1 MRKMKKK
8 EKRNLRRLIAGILCI
23 CMIFQLP
30 VQSVGVYANKGEISE
45 KPNSVVSEKTSI
57 TEETIEETKD
67 SAMPENL
74 QDMMPFYKDGKVCI
88 YNYEQLLKIGTQE
101 KVYTGDKDGNL
112 GTGEIVTVDGQEI
125 TYGLNQHYCLMND
138 IPVDQ
143 TKPWIFPSAFT
154 GTIVSETARTDTTV
168 YDQDSDTI
176 YLYNRYQLELKNSE
190 TSADEVVMTD
200 DATAE
205 RVGMGKV
212 VFAKDGS
219 KLTYGDNHNYVIASS
234 FTTDTPELLASTLV
248 EKAEN
253 TSDEQL
259 AGRNHIGQVLYTDPS
274 TQKTYILIGNELQ
287 LRAIGSNKQVTPMLF
302 VRLVPKGIGDLF
314 KDEKMLPY
322 YPGDADFNL
331 TKFDETGISYT
342 KGDFERTDF
351 QYIAKMNK
359 EEAINRKL
367 MNADFEDHKGLLG
380 TVVGILGG
388 LLDGIL
394 GTLLGKTEKE
404 IVGLLNED
412 TTNPSIG
419 VNKGEFVDLDTIS
432 KKYNQYKY
440 SDDADYIIFRNIDLS
455 KTGTYSNDMDDNWT
469 PLMMAGSIVGDLN
482 LEGHKGNS
490 TYAKAKISN
499 INIEQKTP
507 IETNKYT
514 GIGFFGTITNE
525 VNAGNLG
532 VSSGTVKVSDI
543 TLENVTVDNQT
554 NKTTD
559 NNTIVN
565 ALLKDLG
572 WLVGGLLDGLVGGV
586 LGLLTFGTVKINL
599 QDALTG
605 LLDARST
612 DPTTFATGAFAGRI
626 VGDVEVSNCEVT
638 GTVSVNSITNYS
650 GGFVG
655 YAEGVT
661 EYDGLSK
668 LLGGIE
674 KLLASLLNV
683 IPGLGAGDLITI
695 LLENGLAVGS
705 LIPTGYYN
713 PVISSCTV
721 HGLTG
726 DIGSGTTDFHGG
738 FIGSQVGT
746 RILDSDVEESSY
758 QILAKSYGGGFA
770 GLSRDAEIK
779 GTLSTI
785 GIELIRV
792 LQPQSIIINSHI
804 KNCDYNVNGEDY
816 VGGFIGAQAN
826 SYAIN
831 DTIAS
836 NKPITVT
843 ATKSNAGG
851 FTGRATVGWTSELGT
866 GDKANGLLEVVNKLL
881 VDLLSSD
888 PEKASMLLSLVGIH
902 PSAILG
908 CQIQA
913 TELVVSAGENY
924 AGGMIG
930 NGDGVYLGKSSPE
943 YLNKLAFWKHS
954 ENPQYP
960 TEQRGVI
967 TGLKSVSA
975 GKNFSGGIAGFLGT
989 ASVGGLLNAAVG
1001 LGGYLG
1007 FTVDGIDV
1015 TGIASGFTVSAGE
1028 NYAGGGIGEAVGG
1041 LVQNSRINNV
1051 ASVTA
1056 ENRVGGFVGCAGPG
1070 DLAGTGGLELKL
1082 LGIKVLELKGLLS
1095 LGQGVEVQIND
1106 VNVNGTQTGLIVE
1119 ATGKNAPGGVKEFI
1133 AGGYIGKSNS
1143 TKIKNSH
1150 TINLKLVKANA
1161 EDGYAGGFIGTS
1173 RTGGLAEV
1181 SDNTNVLELIKA
1193 GQLLT
1198 AVGYLI
1204 PSYKNCTVQYMGG
1217 AGLSGV
1223 EADVAGG
1230 FVADMQS
1237 GTVDNQERGEGNYYA
1252 VYNLDYV
1259 KGGRYAGGFGGIV
1272 TSGALAGSEG
1282 GLSILGGLTS
1292 VSINVKDLLD
1302 LVQGYVPY
1310 VSYAGVKSEE
1320 GFVVEATKIKDV
1332 DMNSG
1337 SAGGFIG
1344 YGSGAQISTSD
1355 VSYLKYTQVEAPE
1368 NLEAENALTYWDE
1381 KKSTYAVTAPRYA
1394 GGYIGKMDIGN
1405 AASVGSGLKILGS
1418 QISLANVLDVLSVV
1432 VSTIEHSDVNGSPGG
1447 FSVLATDDTGLVGKA
1462 GGFAG
1467 EISGGHIQE
1476 SNANLFAY
1484 VVGRESA
1491 GGYAGTIQPGSVA
1504 NVLDKAEILNGLIRV
1519 ENLLGALR
1527 TFVPSIKNSETTCVP
1542 CGGAVRADSESKD
1555 GVIRGLAGGYVGHN
1569 YGGQIWG
1576 ENTDKW
1582 KGQDYTGETR
1592 RCAVHRLRSVY
1603 GVEYAG
1609 GYTGLMQCANV
1620 ADTGSLH
1627 LLMGIIKL
1635 DNPLAAVQAVYPT
1648 EEKTAVYGPLRN
1660 LDRDTWNK
1668 WVEFVGK
1675 YGAYGDKLQ
1684 GLGPVTDQETLDQY
1698 IQQYAYGYDVCAGR
1712 NTIAEKM
1719 IQGSSAGGYV
1729 GRMEGGTIADAF
1741 AMDLKEADAFR
1752 SAGGFV
1758 GEMLT
1763 GTVASTGNITLGKF
1777 DVAGSIPILQTF
1789 VPVIKN
1795 SHTEGY
1801 QSGARIKADGV
1812 DEKNPVGIAGGY
1824 VGKMVGGQIW
1834 GSDTEKCSITKL
1846 RRVDGTSY
1854 VGGYAGKVDPGSLTT
1869 IDTATNQGLL
1879 NQILGKLLEAPADLA
1894 KILNATVST
1903 IQCAGVTAWDPWG
1916 VIVNGAHQNSQK
1928 AVNTSYAKAVGGFAG
1943 SLSGAV
1949 IGKKDVS
1956 TAGAKANGIRSVIG
1970 GEYAGGFFGLAD
1982 VAAVAEV
1989 SGNGPT
1995 NTILNLINLG
2005 KIDVLDSFRTYV
2017 YDSKVEGST
2026 DAGLSVAAHTEVE
2039 TGQGVTLTYSGN
2051 AGGFGGALLDGSVKD
2066 SHVTNLSNVNAINH
2080 AGGFIG
2086 YSGKSGVLSIEKV
2099 DALGDAF
2106 SQLLGGSLGVLNV
2119 FGSNIHRCSVNG
2131 FNQGFTV
2138 ATSGGKDEIAGG
2150 FVGYGDLAR
2159 IVDCHAGNAQEQY
2172 KRLKL
2177 VKSNGIAGGFAG
2189 KTNFAYLGDIQL
2201 ESTLLNGIL
2210 TLVLN
2215 PLVKALYLAPEDLP
2229 SSGLLNIN
2237 LGIIKVQALCDG
2249 KVAHVNLLGLKIS
2262 VELSKKSSENQQ
2274 ETDVAIITIGD
2285 STVKLPCNEEGIIK
2299 GEKNEQNIRLTLI
2312 KANRTKIQD
2321 SSVSGVKQGYDV
2333 YGGHAGNDTDGTSE
2347 DGYSGGFIGRN
2358 IEGLLL
2364 DNNTYYCDVV
2374 RGTGGK
2380 VGPFTGESKLDSQYD
2395 FNTIQSVE
2403 GNKNLFRIYRDP
2415 NISLTEITS
2424 GNKKLNIGFTSDNL
2438 WNTYTMEHV
2447 MTVEKLGT
2455 LKDADMTGA
2464 TQKVELNAYISPA
2477 KAVLMDDVATTE
2489 NTGSSM
2495 TPEPSDTQDPC
2506 NEMAQIVINKVWA
2519 DSNNQDKL
2527 RPGQITVTLHRKWTE
2542 NGQEYSEIVPGYDS
2556 FPITGSL
2563 TDDIWQK
2570 KIPNLPAY
2578 KKNDEG
2584 AICYYTYY
2592 VTETEIPEYTTK
2604 ITASGDNYTFTITNS
2619 HFSILPDT
2627 GGMGVGIFLACG
2639 CLLFLFLYLT
2649 KRKNGKVK
2657 SQ

>member
-1 MRKMKKK
+1 MKKK

-190 TSADEVVMTD
+190 TSVDEVVMTD

-721 HGLTG
+721 HGLAG
-726 DIGSGTTDFHGG
+726 NVGSGTTDFHGG

-888 PEKASMLLSLVGIH
+888 PEKPVCYYLLLVFIH
-902 PSAILG
+902 L
-908 CQIQA
+908 
-913 TELVVSAGENY
+913 
-924 AGGMIG
+924 
-930 NGDGVYLGKSSPE
+930 
-943 YLNKLAFWKHS
+943 
-954 ENPQYP
+954 
-960 TEQRGVI
+960 
-967 TGLKSVSA
+967 
-975 GKNFSGGIAGFLGT
+975 
-989 ASVGGLLNAAVG
+989 
-1001 LGGYLG
+1001 
-1007 FTVDGIDV
+1007 
-1015 TGIASGFTVSAGE
+1015 
-1028 NYAGGGIGEAVGG
+1028 
-1041 LVQNSRINNV
+1041 
-1051 ASVTA
+1051 
-1056 ENRVGGFVGCAGPG
+1056 
-1070 DLAGTGGLELKL
+1070 
-1082 LGIKVLELKGLLS
+1082 
-1095 LGQGVEVQIND
+1095 
-1106 VNVNGTQTGLIVE
+1106 
-1119 ATGKNAPGGVKEFI
+1119 
-1133 AGGYIGKSNS
+1133 
-1143 TKIKNSH
+1143 
-1150 TINLKLVKANA
+1150 
-1161 EDGYAGGFIGTS
+1161 
-1173 RTGGLAEV
+1173 
-1181 SDNTNVLELIKA
+1181 
-1193 GQLLT
+1193 
-1198 AVGYLI
+1198 
-1204 PSYKNCTVQYMGG
+1204 
-1217 AGLSGV
+1217 
-1223 EADVAGG
+1223 
-1230 FVADMQS
+1230 
-1237 GTVDNQERGEGNYYA
+1237 
-1252 VYNLDYV
+1252 
-1259 KGGRYAGGFGGIV
+1259 
-1272 TSGALAGSEG
+1272 
-1282 GLSILGGLTS
+1282 
-1292 VSINVKDLLD
+1292 
-1302 LVQGYVPY
+1302 PY
-1310 VSYAGVKSEE
+1310 
-1320 GFVVEATKIKDV
+1320 
-1332 DMNSG
+1332 
-1337 SAGGFIG
+1337 
-1344 YGSGAQISTSD
+1344 
-1355 VSYLKYTQVEAPE
+1355 
-1368 NLEAENALTYWDE
+1368 
-1381 KKSTYAVTAPRYA
+1381 
-1394 GGYIGKMDIGN
+1394 
-1405 AASVGSGLKILGS
+1405 
-1418 QISLANVLDVLSVV
+1418 LDVK
-1432 VSTIEHSDVNGSPGG
+1432 
-1447 FSVLATDDTGLVGKA
+1447 FK
-1462 GGFAG
+1462 
-1467 EISGGHIQE
+1467 
-1476 SNANLFAY
+1476 
-1484 VVGRESA
+1484 
-1491 GGYAGTIQPGSVA
+1491 
-1504 NVLDKAEILNGLIRV
+1504 
-1519 ENLLGALR
+1519 
-1527 TFVPSIKNSETTCVP
+1527 
-1542 CGGAVRADSESKD
+1542 
-1555 GVIRGLAGGYVGHN
+1555 
-1569 YGGQIWG
+1569 
-1576 ENTDKW
+1576 
-1582 KGQDYTGETR
+1582 R
-1592 RCAVHRLRSVY
+1592 R
-1603 GVEYAG
+1603 
-1609 GYTGLMQCANV
+1609 N
-1620 ADTGSLH
+1620 
-1627 LLMGIIKL
+1627 
-1635 DNPLAAVQAVYPT
+1635 
-1648 EEKTAVYGPLRN
+1648 
-1660 LDRDTWNK
+1660 
-1668 WVEFVGK
+1668 
-1675 YGAYGDKLQ
+1675 
-1684 GLGPVTDQETLDQY
+1684 
-1698 IQQYAYGYDVCAGR
+1698 
-1712 NTIAEKM
+1712 
-1719 IQGSSAGGYV
+1719 
-1729 GRMEGGTIADAF
+1729 
-1741 AMDLKEADAFR
+1741 
-1752 SAGGFV
+1752 
-1758 GEMLT
+1758 
-1763 GTVASTGNITLGKF
+1763 
-1777 DVAGSIPILQTF
+1777 
-1789 VPVIKN
+1789 
-1795 SHTEGY
+1795 
-1801 QSGARIKADGV
+1801 
-1812 DEKNPVGIAGGY
+1812 
-1824 VGKMVGGQIW
+1824 
-1834 GSDTEKCSITKL
+1834 
-1846 RRVDGTSY
+1846 
-1854 VGGYAGKVDPGSLTT
+1854 
-1869 IDTATNQGLL
+1869 
-1879 NQILGKLLEAPADLA
+1879 
-1894 KILNATVST
+1894 
-1903 IQCAGVTAWDPWG
+1903 
-1916 VIVNGAHQNSQK
+1916 
-1928 AVNTSYAKAVGGFAG
+1928 
-1943 SLSGAV
+1943 
-1949 IGKKDVS
+1949 
-1956 TAGAKANGIRSVIG
+1956 
-1970 GEYAGGFFGLAD
+1970 
-1982 VAAVAEV
+1982 
-1989 SGNGPT
+1989 
-1995 NTILNLINLG
+1995 
-2005 KIDVLDSFRTYV
+2005 
-2017 YDSKVEGST
+2017 
-2026 DAGLSVAAHTEVE
+2026 
-2039 TGQGVTLTYSGN
+2039 
-2051 AGGFGGALLDGSVKD
+2051 
-2066 SHVTNLSNVNAINH
+2066 
-2080 AGGFIG
+2080 
-2086 YSGKSGVLSIEKV
+2086 
-2099 DALGDAF
+2099 
-2106 SQLLGGSLGVLNV
+2106 
-2119 FGSNIHRCSVNG
+2119 
-2131 FNQGFTV
+2131 
-2138 ATSGGKDEIAGG
+2138 
-2150 FVGYGDLAR
+2150 
-2159 IVDCHAGNAQEQY
+2159 
-2172 KRLKL
+2172 
-2177 VKSNGIAGGFAG
+2177 
-2189 KTNFAYLGDIQL
+2189 
-2201 ESTLLNGIL
+2201 
-2210 TLVLN
+2210 
-2215 PLVKALYLAPEDLP
+2215 
-2229 SSGLLNIN
+2229 
-2237 LGIIKVQALCDG
+2237 
-2249 KVAHVNLLGLKIS
+2249 
-2262 VELSKKSSENQQ
+2262 
-2274 ETDVAIITIGD
+2274 
-2285 STVKLPCNEEGIIK
+2285 
-2299 GEKNEQNIRLTLI
+2299 
-2312 KANRTKIQD
+2312 
-2321 SSVSGVKQGYDV
+2321 
-2333 YGGHAGNDTDGTSE
+2333 
-2347 DGYSGGFIGRN
+2347 
-2358 IEGLLL
+2358 
-2364 DNNTYYCDVV
+2364 
-2374 RGTGGK
+2374 
-2380 VGPFTGESKLDSQYD
+2380 
-2395 FNTIQSVE
+2395 
-2403 GNKNLFRIYRDP
+2403 
-2415 NISLTEITS
+2415 
-2424 GNKKLNIGFTSDNL
+2424 
-2438 WNTYTMEHV
+2438 
-2447 MTVEKLGT
+2447 
-2455 LKDADMTGA
+2455 
-2464 TQKVELNAYISPA
+2464 
-2477 KAVLMDDVATTE
+2477 
-2489 NTGSSM
+2489 
-2495 TPEPSDTQDPC
+2495 
-2506 NEMAQIVINKVWA
+2506 
-2519 DSNNQDKL
+2519 
-2527 RPGQITVTLHRKWTE
+2527 
-2542 NGQEYSEIVPGYDS
+2542 
-2556 FPITGSL
+2556 
-2563 TDDIWQK
+2563 
-2570 KIPNLPAY
+2570 
-2578 KKNDEG
+2578 
-2584 AICYYTYY
+2584 
-2592 VTETEIPEYTTK
+2592 
-2604 ITASGDNYTFTITNS
+2604 
-2619 HFSILPDT
+2619 
-2627 GGMGVGIFLACG
+2627 
-2639 CLLFLFLYLT
+2639 
-2649 KRKNGKVK
+2649 
-2657 SQ
+2657 